1 MDVASWLIVNCTRCS
16 LTAKA
21 SSGCV
26 CVGRGEVGVAKSEM
40 EKQMMPCQG
49 DRAPRRFKPHF
60 LKAHFPGADKRLLTA
75 LREQYTRHPKA
86 ARFKGRVWS
95 FRL

>member
-1 MDVASWLIVNCTRCS
+1 
-16 LTAKA
+16 
-21 SSGCV
+21 
-26 CVGRGEVGVAKSEM
+26 VAKSEM

-49 DRAPRRFKPHF
+49 DRAPRRFKLHF

-86 ARFKGRVWS
+86 ARFQGRASS
-95 FRL
+95 FRR

>member
-1 MDVASWLIVNCTRCS
+1 
-16 LTAKA
+16 
-21 SSGCV
+21 
-26 CVGRGEVGVAKSEM
+26 
-40 EKQMMPCQG
+40 MMPCQG